1 MDSATKGP
9 LLSLKGAISVEWWG
23 SRGARSGSVEVRQFK
38 VFIDCG
44 YKETCL
50 REESRMEVGRRE
62 NRIGGFSCFF
72 FFFFK
77 DSCQIFHK
85 LKRELVFWE
94 TWWKRQRVNG
104 RVSSLR
110 QKIRFKSGF
119 ILQVFVSI
127 SCWLCY
133 AEHVRED
140 PCPLH
145 FGGKDRQLTNMET
158 Q

>member
-1 MDSATKGP
+1 M
-9 LLSLKGAISVEWWG
+9 
-23 SRGARSGSVEVRQFK
+23 
-38 VFIDCG
+38 
-44 YKETCL
+44 
-50 REESRMEVGRRE
+50 
-62 NRIGGFSCFF
+62 FF
-72 FFFFK
+72 FLFFK

-145 FGGKDRQLTNMET
+145 SGGKDRQLTSMET

>member
-72 FFFFK
+72 FFF
-77 DSCQIFHK
+77 
-85 LKRELVFWE
+85 LKIVAKYF
-94 TWWKRQRVNG
+94 T
-104 RVSSLR
+104 S
-110 QKIRFKSGF
+110 
-119 ILQVFVSI
+119 
-127 SCWLCY
+127 
-133 AEHVRED
+133 
-140 PCPLH
+140 
-145 FGGKDRQLTNMET
+145 
-158 Q
+158 